1 MEFLVLNMLY
11 KLVGVLIA
19 LAVIFLAVRKF
30 RKYILKDSLKDSVST
45 DPKAIA
51 ILEGLYFIGMVI
63 LASKVIPQ

>member
-1 MEFLVLNMLY
+1 MEFLILNMVY
-11 KLVGVLIA
+11 KLVGVLVA

-30 RKYILKDSLKDSVST
+30 RKYILKDSLKYKVNEDARAV
-45 DPKAIA
+45 A